1 MKILLV
7 LLVIVVSGCKS
18 THTTC
23 EAYEGRK
30 VVKKK

>member
-1 MKILLV
+1 MKIQLV

>member
-1 MKILLV
+1 MRILLV